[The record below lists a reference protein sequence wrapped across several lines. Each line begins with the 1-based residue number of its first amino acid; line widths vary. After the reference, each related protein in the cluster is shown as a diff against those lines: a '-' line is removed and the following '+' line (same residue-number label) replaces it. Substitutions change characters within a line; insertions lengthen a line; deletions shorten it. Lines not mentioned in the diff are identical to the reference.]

1 MVTEPSSRKN
11 PPSVLVCGGCARLPG
26 SQAGEMLVIEMEV
39 DPGSLC
45 ILEVHVS
52 PRLGGLRQL
61 LKSELEG
68 TPLSDVKTKGA
79 EAVYQSYLSPFRSAA
94 RAALAHAA
102 ESYTMAQKRPRPVFL
117 RDR

>member
-1 MVTEPSSRKN
+1 MVTEPSRKD
-11 PPSVLVCGGCARLPG
+11 SSGILVCGGCARLPG

-39 DPGSLC
+39 DPDSLC

-52 PRLGGLRQL
+52 PGLGGLRQL

-68 TPLSDVKTKGA
+68 TPLSNVKTKGA
-79 EAVYQSYLSPFRSAA
+79 EAVYQSYLSPFRNAA
-94 RAALAHAA
+94 RAALLHAA
-102 ESYTMAQKRPRPVFL
+102 ESHAVDQKRRGPAFL